1 MSIRRFLLLSF
12 SLFAMYSISSCSVH
26 VKKHGTTTTVKT
38 KKPKKGWFKHSNNPH
53 HPNTTN
59 PGRGNSNGK
68 PTKNNKKKHPHKK

>member
-53 HPNTTN
+53 HPNTN